1 MMDQHEYTKDGLN
14 ELVESLQEERNLAT
28 LALDTVEALVIVLD
42 IHGYF
47 VRFNKA
53 CEYLTG
59 YIFDEVKGRH
69 LSSFLVSEEQDPV
82 LSLFDNLTQGITLN
96 YENYWVTKNGEQR
109 LISWKNSFLCNSSG
123 SVKYVVGTGID
134 ITEKRRAEEQL
145 KQTQQELKDMLRQL
159 QGVIFKVKKD
169 EEEGFIHTL
178 CDGDLLF
185 ELGLSPEAIMGKD
198 LHGFLPKETA
208 DYARA
213 FNEQAWTGEKTF
225 YEVALNGRNLMV
237 TLTPV
242 FQNNKV
248 IEMVGYVTDIT
259 KLKVTEELL
268 RKSEKLAIV
277 GQLAAGIAHEIR
289 NPLTTI
295 KGFVQLLGNGLV
307 ALQDQERYVGLM
319 LSELDRINEIV
330 NEFLS
335 VSNPQDITLQRK
347 EIRPIIEMVTSLLD
361 PQALLNKVQIW
372 THIESEI
379 PPIWCA
385 ENQLKQMFINIIK
398 NAIESMP
405 SGGNLFIDVKQVES
419 SHVLIRF
426 RDEGCGIP
434 EERIPYLGEPF
445 YTLKEKGTGLG
456 LMMCYRIVD
465 AHQGKIK
472 VSSQLN
478 CGTTIDVLFP
488 LKLK

>member
-1 MMDQHEYTKDGLN
+1 MMDQHEYTRDGLN
-14 ELVESLQEERNLAT
+14 ELVESLKEERNLAT
-28 LALDTVEALVIVLD
+28 IALDTVEALVIVLD
-42 IHGYF
+42 IHGYV

-53 CEYLTG
+53 CEHLTG

-69 LSSFLVSEEQDPV
+69 LTFFLVSEEQDSV
-82 LSLFDNLTQGITLN
+82 LSIFDNLTIGIPLN
-96 YENYWVTKNGEQR
+96 HENYWVTKNGDQR
-109 LISWKNSFLCNSSG
+109 LISWKNSVLCNSSG

-145 KQTQQELKDMLRQL
+145 QQTQQELKDMLRQL

-169 EEEGFIHTL
+169 EKDGFIHTL
-178 CDGDLLF
+178 CDGDLLSQ
-185 ELGLSPEAIMGKD
+185 LGLSPEAIMGKD

-213 FNEQAWTGEKTF
+213 FNEQAWAGEKTF

-259 KLKVTEELL
+259 KLKVTEDLL

-295 KGFVQLLGNGLV
+295 KGFIQLLSNGLV
-307 ALQDQERYVGLM
+307 ALQDQKQYVGLM
-319 LSELDRINEIV
+319 LSELNRINEIV

-335 VSNPQDITLQRK
+335 VSNPQDITLQCK

-361 PQALLNKVQIW
+361 PQAILNKVQIW
-372 THIESEI
+372 THIESDI

-405 SGGNLFIDVKQVES
+405 SGGNVFIDVKQVELNN
-419 SHVLIRF
+419 VLIRF

-456 LMMCYRIVD
+456 LMMCYRIVE

-472 VSSQLN
+472 VTSQLN
-478 CGTTIDVLFP
+478 CGTTMDVLLP
-488 LKLK
+488 LKP